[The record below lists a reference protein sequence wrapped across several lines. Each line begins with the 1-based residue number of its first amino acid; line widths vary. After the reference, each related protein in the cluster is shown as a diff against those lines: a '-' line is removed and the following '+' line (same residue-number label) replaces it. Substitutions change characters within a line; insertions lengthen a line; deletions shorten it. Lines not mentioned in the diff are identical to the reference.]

1 MVDIEIA
8 SNSFWQFA
16 RLWMNGE
23 SANFQMSCEH
33 GGLEMSFS
41 AKIGH
46 PDILH
51 FPPPPPPPSSSF
63 TRKTP
68 SQLRRKKCCEKEKAE
83 EAQAEEIKNESES
96 EEEIQDTEVKP
107 HESPK
112 KNEINSTFKFICSK
126 L

>member
-1 MVDIEIA
+1 MLNIEVA

-16 RLWMNGE
+16 RLWKNGE
-23 SANFQMSCEH
+23 TANFQMSCEH

-51 FPPPPPPPSSSF
+51 FPPPPPPPPPPPSSF

-68 SQLRRKKCCEKEKAE
+68 SQLRRKERRKKEKAE
-83 EAQAEEIKNESES
+83 KAQAEEIENESEG
-96 EEEIQDTEVKP
+96 EEEIPDTEVKT
-107 HESPK
+107 HGSPK
-112 KNEINSTFKFICSK
+112 KN
-126 L
+126 

>member
-1 MVDIEIA
+1 MLNIEVA

-16 RLWMNGE
+16 RLWKNGE
-23 SANFQMSCEH
+23 TANFQMSCEH

-51 FPPPPPPPSSSF
+51 FPPPPPPPPPSSF

-68 SQLRRKKCCEKEKAE
+68 SQLRRKERRKKEKAE
-83 EAQAEEIKNESES
+83 KAQAEEIENESEG
-96 EEEIQDTEVKP
+96 EEEIPDTEVKT

-112 KNEINSTFKFICSK
+112 KN
-126 L
+126 